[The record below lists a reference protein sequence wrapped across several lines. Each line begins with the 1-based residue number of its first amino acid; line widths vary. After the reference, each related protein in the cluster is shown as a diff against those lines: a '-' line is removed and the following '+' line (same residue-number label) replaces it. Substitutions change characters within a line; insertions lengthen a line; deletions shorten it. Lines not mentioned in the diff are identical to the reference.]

1 MVRNITIAGF
11 LFTSF
16 SFFAQQQVGNGDMEL
31 WDNVGAANEEPS
43 NWNSFK
49 SAQGSFTSFASQQ
62 INRSTAI
69 RTGAI
74 GQYCAQIRSKS
85 TLGIVANGNMTLGRI
100 NMGSTTPSDPANH
113 NISLTSDANFSEALT
128 ISPDSLVFWVKYTPA
143 SGNPN
148 ARVHAILHDAYD
160 LRDPIDGNSTP
171 HVISRAEL
179 NYPTTVGQ
187 WVRKSVPF
195 INQGPATSQQYILI
209 TFTTNQT
216 PGGGSAL
223 DEVLIDDVQL
233 IYNQTSGLTNN
244 NPINIKVYYTSNNGL
259 KIEGDNDDISVINT
273 SGSII
278 KAGKVS
284 EINGVFLNSGIYFV
298 RSKNSVSK
306 LLVP

>member
-16 SFFAQQQVGNGDMEL
+16 SFCAQQQVGNGDMEL

-62 INRSTAI
+62 IQSSTSI
-69 RTGAI
+69 RIGTT
-74 GQYCAQIRSKS
+74 GQYCARIWSKYS
-85 TLGIVANGNMTLGRI
+85 FGIVANGNMTLGRI

-128 ISPDSLVFWVKYTPA
+128 ISPDSLVFWVKYTPV

-216 PGGGSAL
+216 PGGGSAN
-223 DEVLIDDVQL
+223 DEVLVDDIELV
-233 IYNQTSGLTNN
+233 YNSVG
-244 NPINIKVYYTSNNGL
+244 IKENEPESFYANYDALSGL
-259 KIEGDNDDISVINT
+259 KIFGQIHSVHI
-273 SGSII
+273 
-278 KAGKVS
+278 
-284 EINGVFLNSGIYFV
+284 LNSNGTLV
-298 RSKNSVSK
+298 RSGTADQLNGLVLKSGLYFLQSPLKSIKV
-306 LLVP
+306 LVP